1 MIPVISISGFVF
13 IRQVVGVI
21 LQIDECY
28 HARKFQDLLC
38 ISSLEEVGQFF
49 FPKRIASCG

>member
-1 MIPVISISGFVF
+1 MIPVISISGFVL

-28 HARKFQDLLC
+28 HARKFQNLLC
-38 ISSLEEVGQFF
+38 ISSVEEVGQFF